1 MTPPFWTPSHVKRRL
16 LTSKLNAE
24 GNVGCEESLLAGA
37 QGVILE
43 AKPFYLGTALK
54 RANRAFARG
63 MCMPQTMGTVKEA
76 AAKGD
81 EAKMGRQS

>member
-1 MTPPFWTPSHVKRRL
+1 MAARRACWQEH
-16 LTSKLNAE
+16 AE
-24 GNVGCEESLLAGA
+24 
-37 QGVILE
+37 VILE